1 MADPGSG
8 GTTQA
13 ATTQAATGFSRDLDR
28 DLARRLA
35 LPEGAAADP
44 SAPADGEVRHVE
56 TLILGGGI
64 CGLAAAIGL
73 KRDGR
78 EDFLI
83 IERAA
88 SLGGTWHHNRYPGCA
103 VDIPS
108 HLYAFSYAMN
118 PDWRRV
124 YVEQP
129 ELERYIQST
138 AARFGLDDH
147 VSLNTELL
155 NARWDEA
162 AQRWQIQTSRGS
174 VCSRFFVIAAGPL
187 HDPVIPDLHGLSSFR
202 GAMFHSA
209 NWPGDDRDLSGR
221 RVAVVGTGAS
231 AVQFIPRIQPKV
243 AKLTVFQRT
252 PGWVL
257 PKMDWR
263 TSRLERALMRRVPK
277 LMLAVRQAQ
286 WRALDL
292 FLMGTVHHPRFAAIG
307 HLFGRINIRRGVK
320 DPQLRRDLTPD
331 YTLTCKRAMF
341 SNEYYPALN
350 ETNVEVVS
358 TGVKEV
364 REHSIVGA
372 DGTEREIDTIIFG
385 TGFHVITT
393 HPVATRIHGRDG
405 QSLAAY
411 WDGSPR
417 AYMGTSIAGFPNAF
431 MMFGPNVGTL
441 SGFVM
446 AECQVDYLTAAL
458 RAMESAGVESIDVT
472 EEAQESFKDEMDRGV
487 EGTTFLVGG
496 CTSYYIDTAGRVA
509 LAWPWTM
516 RAMQKRLSRFELS
529 PYDTR
534 VAVPAAAKTAKAA
547 GEVEAAR

>member
-1 MADPGSG
+1 MTHPHTRSSTRPAYDLGADG
-8 GTTQA
+8 
-13 ATTQAATGFSRDLDR
+13 LDR
-28 DLARRLA
+28 ELALRLS
-35 LPEGAAADP
+35 LPEGA
-44 SAPADGEVRHVE
+44 SATVEAPVDGETRHVE
-56 TLILGGGI
+56 TLILGGGL

-83 IERAA
+83 IERGRA
-88 SLGGTWHHNRYPGCA
+88 LGGTWHHNRYPGCA

-108 HLYAFSYAMN
+108 HLYSFSYAMN
-118 PDWRRV
+118 PDWGRV

-129 ELERYIQST
+129 ELERYIQDT
-138 AARFGLDDH
+138 ARGFGLHDH
-147 VSLNTELL
+147 LSLDTELL
-155 NARWDEA
+155 EARWDEE
-162 AQRWQIQTSRGS
+162 AQRWQVTTSRGRI
-174 VCSRFFVIAAGPL
+174 CARFFVIAAGPL
-187 HDPVIPDLHGLSSFR
+187 HDPVIPGLPGLSSFR
-202 GAMFHSA
+202 GPMFHSA
-209 NWPGDDRDLSGR
+209 NWPKDDRDLTGR

-243 AKLTVFQRT
+243 AQLTVFQRT

-263 TSRLERALMRRVPK
+263 TSRIERWLLRRVPK
-277 LMLAVRQAQ
+277 LMAAVRAAQ
-286 WRALDL
+286 WRVLDA
-292 FLMGTVHHPRFAAIG
+292 FLMGTVHHPRAAAIG
-307 HLFGRINIRRGVK
+307 HLVGRFNIRRGVK
-320 DPQLRRDLTPD
+320 DPRLRKTLTPE

-341 SNEYYPALN
+341 SNEYYPALAKP
-350 ETNVEVVS
+350 NVEVVS
-358 TGVKEV
+358 TGVKEI
-364 REHSIVGA
+364 REHSIVGV

-393 HPVATRIHGRDG
+393 HPIADRIRGRDG
-405 QSLAAY
+405 ETLAEY

-417 AYMGTSIAGFPNAF
+417 AYMGTSIAGFPNSF
-431 MMFGPNVGTL
+431 IMFGPNIGTL

-458 RAMESAGVESIDVT
+458 RAMDAAGVESIDVR
-472 EEAQESFKDEMDRGV
+472 EQAQQAFVDEVDRGV

-516 RAMQKRLSRFELS
+516 RSMQQRLSRFDLTA
-529 PYDTR
+529 YDSR
-534 VAVPAAAKTAKAA
+534 AAEPVPVSRPVQPAS
-547 GEVEAAR
+547 